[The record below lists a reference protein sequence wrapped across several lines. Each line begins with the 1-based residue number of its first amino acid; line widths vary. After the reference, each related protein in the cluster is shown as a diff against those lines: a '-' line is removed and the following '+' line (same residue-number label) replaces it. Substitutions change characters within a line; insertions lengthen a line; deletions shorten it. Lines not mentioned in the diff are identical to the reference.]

1 MAGQQMRCSK
11 PMRKSLV
18 LNQHTMKICWST
30 RKWNANLPQD
40 WEIKLYILSSSQNST
55 KVLLIYLLILIRTP
69 LPKDSTGEMELKAE
83 QAAREIEQVIIF
95 STNSFNPGGDSHVI
109 SSYNIQQ
116 TGDENTEMYIVE
128 VDLDLTS
135 NSCNLCTRKCEAVRG
150 KS

>member
-1 MAGQQMRCSK
+1 
-11 PMRKSLV
+11 
-18 LNQHTMKICWST
+18 
-30 RKWNANLPQD
+30 
-40 WEIKLYILSSSQNST
+40 
-55 KVLLIYLLILIRTP
+55 
-69 LPKDSTGEMELKAE
+69 MELKAE

-95 STNSFNPGGDSHVI
+95 STNPFNPGGDSHVI
-109 SSYNIQQ
+109 SPYNIQQ

>member
-1 MAGQQMRCSK
+1 
-11 PMRKSLV
+11 
-18 LNQHTMKICWST
+18 
-30 RKWNANLPQD
+30 
-40 WEIKLYILSSSQNST
+40 
-55 KVLLIYLLILIRTP
+55 
-69 LPKDSTGEMELKAE
+69 MELKAE

-95 STNSFNPGGDSHVI
+95 STNPFTSGSDSHVI

-128 VDLDLTS
+128 VGLDLTS